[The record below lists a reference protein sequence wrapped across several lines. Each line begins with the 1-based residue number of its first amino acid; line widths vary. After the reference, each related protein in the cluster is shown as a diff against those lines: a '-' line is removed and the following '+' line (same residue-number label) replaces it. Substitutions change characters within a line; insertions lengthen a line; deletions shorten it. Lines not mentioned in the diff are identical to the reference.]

1 MTITPFTPSPILIG
15 SEGELVRLRVEV
27 EPRLLERLLEA
38 IAVLPFPINPDIYH
52 HTLPAAVAV
61 EFPAYES
68 RIPEV
73 RRALRAGGLGDAT
86 LQVRSAL
93 AKAS

>member
-1 MTITPFTPSPILIG
+1 MPHTPLTPAPILIG
-15 SEGELVRLRVEV
+15 SEGELVFLRVEV

-38 IAVLPFPINPDIYH
+38 IASLSFPINPDIYH
-52 HTLPAAVAV
+52 QHMPATVAV
-61 EFPAYES
+61 EFPAYED

-73 RRALRAGGLGDAT
+73 RRSLRSGGLGNAT

-93 AKAS
+93 AKVS

>member
-1 MTITPFTPSPILIG
+1 MPHTPFPASPILIG

-27 EPRLLERLLEA
+27 EPRSLERLLEA
-38 IAVLPFPINPDIYH
+38 IASLSFPINPDILH
-52 HTLPAAVAV
+52 QSMPAAVAV
-61 EFPAYES
+61 EFPAYEAH
-68 RIPEV
+68 IPEV
-73 RRALRAGGLGDAT
+73 RRALRSGGLGDAT